1 MTFVI
6 SLFTQIEVNQMGGLL
21 AKYLTD
27 KNAEKS
33 GVWVTYTELMN
44 DDNTYPAFCV
54 KRISTNNVAY
64 QAKVTPE
71 LQKLSALQKRIE
83 SKPDDTKAISELA
96 GISKRLATIFVDEIL
111 VNWRDLKQSASV
123 DENGATI
130 CDVDGV
136 PVCEEVPYSKDTARE
151 LLGDPDFAEVLRWLM
166 DQSSEISNFLVA
178 NRQKDLNS

>member
-1 MTFVI
+1 MLYNTW
-6 SLFTQIEVNQMGGLL
+6 QI
-21 AKYLTD
+21 K
-27 KNAEKS
+27 K
-33 GVWVTYTELMN
+33 
-44 DDNTYPAFCV
+44 
-54 KRISTNNVAY
+54 
-64 QAKVTPE
+64 
-71 LQKLSALQKRIE
+71 
-83 SKPDDTKAISELA
+83 
-96 GISKRLATIFVDEIL
+96 SKRLATIFVDEIL
-111 VNWRDLKQSASV
+111 VGWRDLKQSASV